1 MEEVPFFEEKVD
13 EEEDDIDIHKVVG
26 DVSQLEKEAG
36 LAQQTKLKETDSE
49 DSHFESDY
57 ENDSEQDA
65 KKQNYLQTDK
75 MQTEN
80 MVIDN
85 DDFSELE
92 QSMGNL
98 SILNASESESVD
110 LVSLLTSFGFSKFV
124 VPPLL
129 CRHPPPAVGRD
140 DDISKIKDILD
151 DILVKLALCTDPTKT
166 NDRIL
171 CGPDNKIGKCLL
183 QLMASSAKYKA
194 FLPEF
199 PLLHLRK
206 SKLTILFSGYKDA
219 GLIQLVR
226 IMRDDEKSDW
236 SKLASVTHIDVATRH
251 VKRLALSFQLAFLI
265 AFSQTLGH
273 EDLQSFLGDME
284 SLTPVQIAENWNAQF
299 EKFIEEGRQKN
310 ATFAL
315 HHDMLIH
322 CNHIVAISLAERL
335 GGPDGYSLLLYAVKE
350 SLLFSFLNNASSYAP
365 YCVQLLYTHFS
376 ASLFHR
382 NMKEALYSTP
392 IKQSTRNFACDT
404 KRELDHLEALKGF
417 RSGSNINSVTVR
429 MSLIDSLNEAQHQ
442 ETVGTGHQDSDNL
455 GWQLTQVD
463 ENHIFPT
470 VGLILRR
477 NGLSLEENNTPY
489 NVYSNSPVA
498 LPVSILDE
506 YSRDTGKYLLQRY
519 VCQQQMFNL
528 TSKDIQTLDITNGP
542 QELISRAK
550 RSKGITIKRL
560 VKSKIAVLKTEK
572 QLKEEGRKK
581 SLAKQIHLADC
592 FSSENNTCQALVKP
606 DSSKR
611 KVMKSVSIQRA
622 MRNLLNSRLQTMS
635 LDLRLEDI
643 MRLNISF
650 IPNQIQKTVKLAI
663 VEFAGV
669 KYKVGGV
676 KTGREYVLFANSALH
691 NIKKSLPGVTTI
703 VVCEEKYSFTP
714 DEFKASTRAQRQ
726 SAKGD
731 SIAHLKT
738 SDRILSH
745 DYFNKDAVTQTLEGK
760 KLISTYLAHNVA
772 ALDFDY
778 DLDVVIDSE
787 LHVTCR
793 CQAEPCVCQQYCTP
807 LKCQYRG
814 TTAEVSLLEHIVQRK
829 GEAEMAQL
837 DWLISAQDD
846 IKEGE
851 AIACVV
857 TSGDI
862 DAVYAHMFVL
872 SKQWPRYSN
881 RKFRNPVYVIL
892 QKPRSIM
899 DIYNVTKILEVL
911 EHSFADQDIGMKLA
925 VAICMGG
932 NDFIPSCHQI
942 SHDSILK
949 LFVKEQYRRNLFLIQ
964 SGMMRIDQTWF
975 TDFYKTI
982 YCPKRYTPSDYTFE
996 DVRAM
1001 TIGKITDERQQSGF
1015 KTRDPRQWLPP
1026 MSALHRLNE
1035 LMQLQVQ
1042 YLETA
1047 GNHAACLP
1055 SFLKT
1060 KITVQ

>member
-1 MEEVPFFEEKVD
+1 
-13 EEEDDIDIHKVVG
+13 
-26 DVSQLEKEAG
+26 
-36 LAQQTKLKETDSE
+36 
-49 DSHFESDY
+49 
-57 ENDSEQDA
+57 
-65 KKQNYLQTDK
+65 

-151 DILVKLALCTDPTKT
+151 DILVKLAFCTDPTKT

-284 SLTPVQIAENWNAQF
+284 SLTPVQIAENWNTQF

-310 ATFAL
+310 AIFAL

-322 CNHIVAISLAERL
+322 CNHVVAISLAERL

-350 SLLFSFLNNASSYAP
+350 SLLFSFLINASSYAP

-528 TSKDIQTLDITNGP
+528 TSKDIQTLDITNGS

-581 SLAKQIHLADC
+581 SLAKQIH
-592 FSSENNTCQALVKP
+592 
-606 DSSKR
+606 
-611 KVMKSVSIQRA
+611 
-622 MRNLLNSRLQTMS
+622 
-635 LDLRLEDI
+635 
-643 MRLNISF
+643 
-650 IPNQIQKTVKLAI
+650 
-663 VEFAGV
+663 
-669 KYKVGGV
+669 
-676 KTGREYVLFANSALH
+676 
-691 NIKKSLPGVTTI
+691 
-703 VVCEEKYSFTP
+703 
-714 DEFKASTRAQRQ
+714 
-726 SAKGD
+726 
-731 SIAHLKT
+731 
-738 SDRILSH
+738 
-745 DYFNKDAVTQTLEGK
+745 
-760 KLISTYLAHNVA
+760 
-772 ALDFDY
+772 
-778 DLDVVIDSE
+778 
-787 LHVTCR
+787 
-793 CQAEPCVCQQYCTP
+793 
-807 LKCQYRG
+807 
-814 TTAEVSLLEHIVQRK
+814 
-829 GEAEMAQL
+829 
-837 DWLISAQDD
+837 
-846 IKEGE
+846 
-851 AIACVV
+851 
-857 TSGDI
+857 
-862 DAVYAHMFVL
+862 
-872 SKQWPRYSN
+872 
-881 RKFRNPVYVIL
+881 
-892 QKPRSIM
+892 
-899 DIYNVTKILEVL
+899 
-911 EHSFADQDIGMKLA
+911 
-925 VAICMGG
+925 
-932 NDFIPSCHQI
+932 
-942 SHDSILK
+942 
-949 LFVKEQYRRNLFLIQ
+949 
-964 SGMMRIDQTWF
+964 
-975 TDFYKTI
+975 
-982 YCPKRYTPSDYTFE
+982 
-996 DVRAM
+996 
-1001 TIGKITDERQQSGF
+1001 
-1015 KTRDPRQWLPP
+1015 
-1026 MSALHRLNE
+1026 
-1035 LMQLQVQ
+1035 
-1042 YLETA
+1042 
-1047 GNHAACLP
+1047 
-1055 SFLKT
+1055 
-1060 KITVQ
+1060 

>member
-1 MEEVPFFEEKVD
+1 
-13 EEEDDIDIHKVVG
+13 
-26 DVSQLEKEAG
+26 
-36 LAQQTKLKETDSE
+36 
-49 DSHFESDY
+49 
-57 ENDSEQDA
+57 
-65 KKQNYLQTDK
+65 
-75 MQTEN
+75 
-80 MVIDN
+80 
-85 DDFSELE
+85 
-92 QSMGNL
+92 
-98 SILNASESESVD
+98 
-110 LVSLLTSFGFSKFV
+110 
-124 VPPLL
+124 
-129 CRHPPPAVGRD
+129 
-140 DDISKIKDILD
+140 
-151 DILVKLALCTDPTKT
+151 
-166 NDRIL
+166 
-171 CGPDNKIGKCLL
+171 
-183 QLMASSAKYKA
+183 
-194 FLPEF
+194 
-199 PLLHLRK
+199 
-206 SKLTILFSGYKDA
+206 
-219 GLIQLVR
+219 
-226 IMRDDEKSDW
+226 
-236 SKLASVTHIDVATRH
+236 
-251 VKRLALSFQLAFLI
+251 
-265 AFSQTLGH
+265 
-273 EDLQSFLGDME
+273 
-284 SLTPVQIAENWNAQF
+284 
-299 EKFIEEGRQKN
+299 
-310 ATFAL
+310 
-315 HHDMLIH
+315 
-322 CNHIVAISLAERL
+322 
-335 GGPDGYSLLLYAVKE
+335 
-350 SLLFSFLNNASSYAP
+350 
-365 YCVQLLYTHFS
+365 
-376 ASLFHR
+376 
-382 NMKEALYSTP
+382 MKEALYSTP

-417 RSGSNINSVTVR
+417 RSGSNIISVTVR

-506 YSRDTGKYLLQRY
+506 YSRDTGKYLLLRY

-542 QELISRAK
+542 QELILRAK

-814 TTAEVSLLEHIVQRK
+814 MTAEVSLLEHIIQRK

-872 SKQWPRYSN
+872 SKQWPMYSN

-892 QKPRSIM
+892 QKPRSVM

-942 SHDSILK
+942 FHDSILK

-996 DVRAM
+996 DVRA
-1001 TIGKITDERQQSGF
+1001 INDHWQ
-1015 KTRDPRQWLPP
+1015 
-1026 MSALHRLNE
+1026 N
-1035 LMQLQVQ
+1035 
-1042 YLETA
+1042 Y
-1047 GNHAACLP
+1047 
-1055 SFLKT
+1055 
-1060 KITVQ
+1060 